1 MPPAIDSS
9 TLIEESIT
17 IKNENDL
24 ESLSTESTLDNPVKK
39 KPRLEKANGIP
50 EPEFTTSDHIPLTTH
65 TNAFG
70 VDPVPILW
78 SHPDPKT
85 RGPVI
90 CTVRHSAQRNAI
102 GAHQGS
108 YCIYTGLAVAAG
120 KLNPNY
126 VPNLRLTSP
135 VFNIGPF
142 SSWSYPKKIS
152 AMDPF
157 GHLTTEA
164 YSDWLEKGWDIRPTI
179 AVTKAHIDLPEC
191 REAVA
196 SGRLQADG
204 KILLPSGQSICSKA
218 AIEPVW
224 YLPEIA
230 RRFQTTESNL
240 RRSLFRMTNGMYP
253 ELITRPDIKVFL
265 PPIGGLTI
273 YIWGDPDTIP
283 DEDIELTCRVH
294 DECNGSDVFGSDICT
309 CRPYLTHAI
318 EECIKTAQKGGCGI
332 VIYFRKE
339 GRSLGEVT
347 KYLVYNTRKRQEGGD
362 SADRYFSCTE
372 QVAGVQDTRFQA
384 LMPDPL
390 HFLGVTK
397 IHNFISMSDMKYNA
411 IVNTGITIVN
421 RVEIPP
427 EMVPEDAQVEIT
439 AKVFHGYNAGKAY
452 QGIDADQLKKTK
464 GREYNYDATEA
475 EEDNSAV
482 VNAN

>member
-1 MPPAIDSS
+1 MAGSFSSAEEDS
-9 TLIEESIT
+9 TDWNCESK
-17 IKNENDL
+17 KN
-24 ESLSTESTLDNPVKK
+24 VKK
-39 KPRLEKANGIP
+39 LQTEEGALVP
-50 EPEFTTSDHIPLTTH
+50 EPEFTTVDHIPLTTH
-65 TNAFG
+65 TDAFG
-70 VDPVPILW
+70 VNPVPILW
-78 SHPDPKT
+78 AHPDPLR

-90 CTVRHSAQRNAI
+90 CTVRHSSQRNAI

-108 YCIYTGLAVAAG
+108 YCIYTGLAVAA
-120 KLNPNY
+120 KSLNPDY

-135 VFNIGPF
+135 VFKIGPF
-142 SSWSYPKKIS
+142 PSWYDPRKI
-152 AMDPF
+152 AALDPF
-157 GHLTTEA
+157 GHMITEA
-164 YSDWLEKGWDIRPTI
+164 YKNYLDKGWDIRPTI

-191 REAVA
+191 REAV
-196 SGRLQADG
+196 STGRLKADG

-224 YLPEIA
+224 YLSEIA
-230 RRFQTTESNL
+230 RRFGTTESDL
-240 RRSLFRMTNGMYP
+240 RRSIFRMTNGMYP

-273 YIWGDPDTIP
+273 YIWGDPETIP

-332 VIYFRKE
+332 VVYFRKE

-362 SADRYFSCTE
+362 SAATYFNCTE

-384 LMPDPL
+384 LMPDAL

-411 IVNTGITIVN
+411 IVGTGIEIIN
-421 RVEIPP
+421 RIEIPP
-427 EMVPEDAQVEIT
+427 EMIPDDAQVEIT
-439 AKVFHGYNAGKAY
+439 AKVFHGYNAGNAY
-452 QGIDADQLKKTK
+452 QGIDKGKLKETR
-464 GREYNYDATEA
+464 GRDYAYNGK
-475 EEDNSAV
+475 EDDSKL
-482 VNAN
+482 